1 MQRLAMI
8 CARED
13 MPFEMFGF
21 HSFSYGMVPCYGI
34 VILGLTLSKV
44 KLCMEHSNAIKPC
57 TDLGHCHR
65 LLAI

>member
-1 MQRLAMI
+1 
-8 CARED
+8 